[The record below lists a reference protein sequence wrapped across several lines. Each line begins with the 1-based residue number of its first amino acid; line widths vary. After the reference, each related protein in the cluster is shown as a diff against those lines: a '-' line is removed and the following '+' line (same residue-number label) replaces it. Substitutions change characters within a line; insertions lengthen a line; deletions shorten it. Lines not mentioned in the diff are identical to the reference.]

1 MADSGCQ
8 FQVGLNFKLGLWFQ
22 NPQGGPGPEMKIFRS
37 EQLPGLVDGLFS
49 LDEVGF
55 IKSIRII
62 HIWVQLGFVKSLLE
76 KFTLFGF
83 DEFG

>member
-1 MADSGCQ
+1 
-8 FQVGLNFKLGLWFQ
+8 
-22 NPQGGPGPEMKIFRS
+22 MKTFRS
-37 EQLPGLVDGLFS
+37 EQLSGLVDGLFC